1 MSSEMDEMK
10 TFNFKGR
17 PFPAFSGPPCAA
29 CALLSLPP
37 SVSQILICEAA
48 ARKTDDED
56 DDRGGGGGGRDA
68 K

>member
-1 MSSEMDEMK
+1 MPSEMDEMK
-10 TFNFKGR
+10 TLNFKGR
-17 PFPAFSGPPCAA
+17 PFPAFSGPSFAA
-29 CALLSLPP
+29 CALPSLPP
-37 SVSQILICEAA
+37 SVSQILICEA